1 MNLTA
6 PLALEGI
13 ALEHRF
19 VPASAPGGK
28 LLVVLHGRGD
38 SMEGFSWLPR
48 ALNLPQM
55 AYLFLNAP
63 DDYYGGYSWY
73 DLAPNQAPGVLRSRA
88 LLFGVLERL
97 AGLGVAGTDVVF
109 FGFSQGCLMSIDVGL
124 RYPQPLGGVC
134 GISGY
139 MIFPERAEAEAVPA
153 AYRMPWLLTHG
164 TQDPVLPIAD
174 SRAHAAILREM
185 GLSVAWHEFAK
196 PHTIEMER
204 EWPLIRRWL
213 AERLAEG
220 APTA

>member
-1 MNLTA
+1 MSLTA
-6 PLALEGI
+6 HLPLEG
-13 ALEHRF
+13 LGLVHRF
-19 VPASAPGGK
+19 VPATEPGGK

-48 ALNLPQM
+48 ALHLPRM

-73 DLAPNQAPGVLRSRA
+73 DLAPNQAPGVLRSRE
-88 LLFGVLERL
+88 LLFAVLDRL
-97 AGLGVAGTDVVF
+97 AALGVASADVVF

-124 RYPQPLGGVC
+124 RYPRPLGGVC

-139 MIFPERAEAEAVPA
+139 MIFPERARAEAAPA
-153 AYRMPWLLTHG
+153 AYQMPWLLTHG

-174 SRAHAAILREM
+174 SRAHAAILREA
-185 GLSVAWHEFAK
+185 GLPVEWHEFDK
-196 PHTIEMER
+196 PHTIEMEG

-213 AERLAEG
+213 AARLAG
-220 APTA
+220 PAQAP